1 MRTIALDGDLGHAA
15 GAGARGSGLELSRS
29 GGGGGES
36 GRSGGDSNSALHV
49 ELCFGYS
56 SLVVGEVELSVKK
69 IEAPGCGRGCES
81 GALSE

>member
-1 MRTIALDGDLGHAA
+1 
-15 GAGARGSGLELSRS
+15 
-29 GGGGGES
+29 
-36 GRSGGDSNSALHV
+36 V
-49 ELCFGYS
+49 VFGYS